1 MARAIVE
8 IHAKRIHLYLHQQGV
23 DTTTPAGRALFQ
35 MTSVF
40 AEFERAMIQ
49 ERIKAGLER
58 AREQGTRL
66 GRPKVSPK
74 TERAILKARRQG
86 KGIRK
91 IASEVGCGV
100 SVVQRVVN

>member
-1 MARAIVE
+1 MEDYFQPLALQV
-8 IHAKRIHLYLHQQGV
+8 QVVVV

-49 ERIKAGLER
+49 ERIKAGLDR
-58 AREQGTRL
+58 ARVQGEVL
-66 GRPKVSPK
+66 SRPKVPLK

-91 IASEVGCGV
+91 IASEVGCGLL
-100 SVVQRVVN
+100 SVFVYG